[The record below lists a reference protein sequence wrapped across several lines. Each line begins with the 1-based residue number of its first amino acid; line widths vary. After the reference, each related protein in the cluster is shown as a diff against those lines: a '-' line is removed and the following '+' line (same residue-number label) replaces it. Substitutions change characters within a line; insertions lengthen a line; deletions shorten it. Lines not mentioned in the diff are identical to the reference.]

1 MDPQAKRTP
10 GRIVALDYGRR
21 RVGVA
26 ASDPLRI
33 IAKPRAAV
41 AAGSPPMEPS
51 RELLDLLAELEP
63 GVIVLG
69 IPLNMDGSEG
79 EMALEAR
86 EFGRRLFAA
95 CAIPIRERDERLS
108 TVEAE
113 RTIRQLGL
121 PKHKREQKGLRDMMA
136 AAVLLDDYMRED
148 GS

>member
-1 MDPQAKRTP
+1 MDPVAKSSP

-21 RVGVA
+21 RIGVA

-33 IAKPRAAV
+33 IAKPRAVV
-41 AAGSPPMEPS
+41 AAASPPTSPS

-63 GVIVLG
+63 SVIVLG
-69 IPLNMDGSEG
+69 IPLNMDSSEG
-79 EMALEAR
+79 EMAREAR
-86 EFGRRLFAA
+86 EFGRRLLEA
-95 CAIPIRERDERLS
+95 CAIPIQERDERLS

-113 RTIRQLGL
+113 RTIRELGL
-121 PKHKREQKGLRDMMA
+121 PKQKREQKGLRDMMA

>member
-1 MDPQAKRTP
+1 MDPQAKTPP

-21 RVGVA
+21 RIGVA

-33 IAKPRAAV
+33 IGKPRAAV
-41 AAGSPPMEPS
+41 AAGIPS
-51 RELLDLLAELEP
+51 TVPTAELLDLLVELEP
-63 GVIVLG
+63 CVIVLG
-69 IPLNMDGSEG
+69 IPRNMDGSEG

-86 EFGRRLFAA
+86 EFGRKLLVA
-95 CAIPIRERDERLS
+95 CGVPIEERDERLS

-113 RTIRQLGL
+113 RTIRELGL
-121 PKHKREQKGLRDMMA
+121 PKRKREQKGLRDMMA